1 VAVPQQLVIDRIRA
15 QCEELEERYEG
26 YRRDLVT
33 YLAEVLS
40 YERAGNQQ
48 TAKQVEKQL
57 DAFGDLF
64 HRQTSESAASRPDA
78 TPGAAPDVEDGG
90 GRQ

>member
-1 VAVPQQLVIDRIRA
+1 VAVPQQLVIDRIRS
-15 QCEELEERYEG
+15 QCEELEDRYDG

-48 TAKQVEKQL
+48 IAKQVEKQL

-64 HRQTSESAASRPDA
+64 HRQTAGSAASSGDA
-78 TPGAAPDVEDGG
+78 TPGAAPDMQDGG
-90 GRQ
+90 GQQ